1 MLKKFI
7 NYLTNR
13 KIVHRYK
20 KLNQEI
26 FEKKYQNSNS
36 QILIEFNA
44 FHSDHI
50 ILSYLANYLSEKF
63 KSKIVSFYNFSLIIS
78 DLNYNL
84 IKSIKWSLSKFIKYK
99 NFGIYNSFGTTEI
112 FRPKISYEQKR
123 KHKQN

>member
-50 ILSYLANYLSEKF
+50 ILSYLANYLSENLNL
-63 KSKIVSFYNFSLIIS
+63 KIVSFTILV
-78 DLNYNL
+78 
-84 IKSIKWSLSKFIKYK
+84 
-99 NFGIYNSFGTTEI
+99 
-112 FRPKISYEQKR
+112 
-123 KHKQN
+123 

>member
-7 NYLTNR
+7 NYLKNR

-44 FHSDHI
+44 
-50 ILSYLANYLSEKF
+50 
-63 KSKIVSFYNFSLIIS
+63 SL
-78 DLNYNL
+78 
-84 IKSIKWSLSKFIKYK
+84 
-99 NFGIYNSFGTTEI
+99 
-112 FRPKISYEQKR
+112 
-123 KHKQN
+123 